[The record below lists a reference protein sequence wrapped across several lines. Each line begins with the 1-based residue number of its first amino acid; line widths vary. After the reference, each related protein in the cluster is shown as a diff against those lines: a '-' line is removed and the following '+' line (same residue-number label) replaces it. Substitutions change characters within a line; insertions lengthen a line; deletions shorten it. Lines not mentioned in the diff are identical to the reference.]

1 MDTIFVT
8 EKLILHAEKEQLLGI
23 SFWDELG
30 SDCCKLH
37 AQTLSEPV
45 PIKNLKNAID
55 LYMEDDEKE
64 INEKNIELA
73 RDWVT
78 RELAY
83 CILTGRSVEFHSLNG
98 GADLKIQISKCGKNA
113 YQIIPVSTTVQFYM
127 KIWEVMNT
135 LRQDIM
141 NNFPNLEQEY
151 KTWGN
156 NMSKALKCDRCGK
169 FFELKDMDEKYGDRE
184 RIYHITTDIYSPR
197 SCGMDLCPECYGKL
211 ENGWR

>member
-23 SFWDELG
+23 SFWDELS

-83 CILTGRSVEFHSLNG
+83 CILTGWSVEFHSLNG

-135 LRQDIM
+135 LRQDII

-151 KTWGN
+151 KTW
-156 NMSKALKCDRCGK
+156 
-169 FFELKDMDEKYGDRE
+169 RE
-184 RIYHITTDIYSPR
+184 
-197 SCGMDLCPECYGKL
+197 
-211 ENGWR
+211 

>member
-23 SFWDELG
+23 SLWDELS

-37 AQTLSEPV
+37 TQTLPEPV

-55 LYMEDDEKE
+55 LYMGDYEKE
-64 INEKNIELA
+64 INEKNMELA
-73 RDWVT
+73 RDWVV
-78 RELAY
+78 RELTY
-83 CILTGRSVEFHSLNG
+83 CILTGWSVRFDSLNG
-98 GADLKIQISKCGKNA
+98 GANLKVQISKCGKNA

-127 KIWEVMNT
+127 KIWEAMNT

-151 KTWGN
+151 
-156 NMSKALKCDRCGK
+156 
-169 FFELKDMDEKYGDRE
+169 
-184 RIYHITTDIYSPR
+184 
-197 SCGMDLCPECYGKL
+197 
-211 ENGWR
+211 